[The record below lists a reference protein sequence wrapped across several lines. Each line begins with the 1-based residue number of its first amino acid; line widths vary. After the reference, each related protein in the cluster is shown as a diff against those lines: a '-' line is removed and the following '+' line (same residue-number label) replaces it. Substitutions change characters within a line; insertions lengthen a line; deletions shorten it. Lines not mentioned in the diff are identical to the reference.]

1 MAYNLYLIE
10 DMNSDYEYVL
20 WKDVQ
25 DVLWWRWNIRKITLE
40 TEWIFLSEWIKQYLN
55 NNK

>member
-25 DVLWWRWNIRKITLE
+25 DVLLWRWNIRKITLE
-40 TEWIFLSEWIKQYLN
+40 IEWIFLSESIKQYLN

>member
-10 DMNSDYEYVL
+10 YMNADYEYVL
-20 WKDVQ
+20 WKDIQ
-25 DVLWWRWNIRKITLE
+25 DVLWWRWSIRKITLE
-40 TEWIFLSEWIKQYLN
+40 IEWIFLSEWIKQHLN